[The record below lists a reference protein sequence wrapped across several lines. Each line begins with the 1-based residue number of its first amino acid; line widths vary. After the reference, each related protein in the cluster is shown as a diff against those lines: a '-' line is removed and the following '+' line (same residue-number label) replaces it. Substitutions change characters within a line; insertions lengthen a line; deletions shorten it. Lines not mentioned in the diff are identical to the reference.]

1 MRRSF
6 AIVAVLLAAFTI
18 TAAWAQSTDPR
29 VTAAEKAGEMIIGS
43 LANMTIANQLCSV
56 GDADALKRAVSAIDR
71 RFRHCVAKDA
81 AWSQLLGDF
90 EEEEKQ
96 ALAEGS
102 ARSIGSFVL
111 DEFARVRSTEVHL
124 EGAATYCARLPWKM
138 LLEPAAVTPQAKADF
153 MRAHPTAKLDEGLA
167 FFHFIL
173 GLGSDPAWVEAS
185 CDTDF
190 WPPFPGSDKR

>member
-1 MRRSF
+1 M
-6 AIVAVLLAAFTI
+6 
-18 TAAWAQSTDPR
+18 TAARAQSTHAR
-29 VTAAEKAGEMIIGS
+29 VIAAEKAGEMIIGS
-43 LANMTIANQLCSV
+43 LANMTVANQLCAV
-56 GDADALKRAVSAIDR
+56 GDVDALKRAVSAIDR
-71 RFRHCVAKDA
+71 RFRFCVAKDA
-81 AWSQLLGDF
+81 VWSQLLGDF
-90 EEEEKQ
+90 ETEEKQ

-111 DEFARVRSTEVHL
+111 DEFARVRETEVRL

-138 LLEPAAVTPQAKADF
+138 LLEPAAATAEVRAEH

-185 CDTDF
+185 CDKDF
-190 WPPFPGSDKR
+190 WPPFAGSDKR